1 MERQPFYLRRPVLVR
16 QRQPMSCWAA
26 ALESWLSVCR
36 PGAPYTEAW
45 ALQAF
50 SRWQAG
56 DSRIEWAGL
65 KAVADLFSMRSEET
79 GLGALTPDYLDRR
92 LHSGHIYVTYIP
104 TPGPVAAHTVVV
116 YGIGNVA
123 VDVMDPLEGY
133 LSRPHEFFESRTR
146 ALVGWPSCAGG
157 VIPDP
162 TGRVN
167 WFLETGVILP

>member
-1 MERQPFYLRRPVLVR
+1 MERQPFYLRRPTLVR

-45 ALQAF
+45 ALQTF

-56 DSRIEWAGL
+56 DARIEWTGL
-65 KAVADLFSMRSEET
+65 KAVADLFSMRSEVA
-79 GLGALTPDYLDRR
+79 GMGALTPDYLDHR
-92 LHSGHIYVTYIP
+92 LHSGHVYLTYIP

-116 YGIGNVA
+116 YGIGTAA

-133 LSRPHEFFESRTR
+133 VSRPHEFFETRTR
-146 ALVGWPSCAGG
+146 ALVGWPSGAGG

-167 WFLETGVILP
+167 WFIETGVILP